1 MAIIT
6 LTTDYGTKD
15 HFAGALKGK
24 LYTRFPDAVLVDISH
39 QIDPFNIAE
48 ASYITSVSYKNFP
61 ENTVHFIGVDME
73 VSAENI
79 PVAMQWNNHYFLA
92 ANNGILGMILGS
104 ETPQQLVALPISD
117 TSSETLFIQAAIA
130 LAQGKPLASLG
141 TPINTLKVLTEQ
153 QPVISEDLSSI
164 KAYVIY
170 IDNFG
175 NVVTN
180 VTKTIFEKARK
191 GRNFEIL
198 LNEKRK
204 YSTPIRLK
212 TIIEKYSDIAQNSNF
227 NLKDF
232 EGDKLAIFNEAG
244 YLEIAI
250 FRSNP
255 ATVGSAASLYG
266 LSYRDAITINFLTT

>member
-24 LYTRFPDAVLVDISH
+24 LYSRFPDAVLVDISH

-48 ASYITSVSYKNFP
+48 ASYITSVSYNNFP
-61 ENTVHFIGVDME
+61 KNTVHFIGVDME

-79 PVAMQWNNHYFLA
+79 PVAMQWDNHYFLA

-153 QPVISEDLSSI
+153 QPVISEDLSTI

-180 VTKTIFEKARK
+180 VTKTIFEKVRK

>member
-92 ANNGILGMILGS
+92 ANNGILGMILES

-180 VTKTIFEKARK
+180 VTKTIFEKVRK

>member
-24 LYTRFPDAVLVDISH
+24 LYSRFPDAVLVDISH

-79 PVAMQWNNHYFLA
+79 PVVMQWNNHYFLA

-117 TSSETLFIQAAIA
+117 ISSETLFIQAAIA

-180 VTKTIFEKARK
+180 VTKTIFEKVRK

-266 LSYRDAITINFLTT
+266 LSYRDAISINFLTT